1 MSTQDN
7 DVNDQ
12 TEEQVDVCILS
23 DDEFEAK
30 DWPEY
35 GVQITPEYT
44 EPEFQRD
51 YIAAN
56 ESLETILTEE
66 GWKRGIKKPDDDFD
80 LAVDPT
86 LPHRSLSVS
95 IWTDN
100 ILCPRLLSV
109 LLEFLRLQKDR
120 WMITVADERSTPETG
135 FYVDFKMVVER
146 DTISVV
152 INDEDILDKLGI
164 QSRTD

>member
-1 MSTQDN
+1 VSTQDK

-12 TEEQVDVCILS
+12 AEEEVDVCILS

-44 EPEFQRD
+44 EAEFQRD

-56 ESLETILTEE
+56 ESLVTALTQES
-66 GWKRGIKKPDDDFD
+66 WKRGIRKPHDDFD
-80 LAVDPT
+80 LTLDPT
-86 LPHRSLSVS
+86 LPHRSLSLS
-95 IWTDN
+95 MWTDKM
-100 ILCPRLLSV
+100 LCPQLLSV

-120 WMITVADERSTPETG
+120 WMITVADERWTPETG
-135 FYVDFKMVVER
+135 FYIDFKMVVER

-152 INDEDILDKLGI
+152 IYSEDILDKLGI
-164 QSRTD
+164 QSRMD